1 MGGYDLGEI
10 FMMFGFSLWFC
21 PSLLALPVWLWA
33 WWRKPSMRNKRVFV
47 VGMGVHV
54 LNVLIA
60 IGIFWWLKDIASNC
74 RDCLSGLHLFL
85 VLPITW
91 LLFVCGATC
100 NVVGLRQP
108 SVADG
113 KRSAS
118 KEEIPEY
125 SLFGDAFYDKQR
137 CRVGSLGMLL
147 LSVTLLV
154 LLKPTINTR
163 DENA

>member
-10 FMMFGFSLWFC
+10 FMMFGFSLWFF
-21 PSLLALPVWLWA
+21 PSLLAFPVWLWA
-33 WWRKPSMRNKRVFV
+33 WRRKPSMRNKRVFV

-54 LNVLIA
+54 LGIIIA
-60 IGIFWWLKDIASNC
+60 IGIFWWLKDTASNC

-113 KRSAS
+113 KKKR
-118 KEEIPEY
+118 
-125 SLFGDAFYDKQR
+125 
-137 CRVGSLGMLL
+137 
-147 LSVTLLV
+147 
-154 LLKPTINTR
+154 LKRRNT
-163 DENA
+163 

>member
-1 MGGYDLGEI
+1 MGGYDLGEM

-60 IGIFWWLKDIASNC
+60 IGIFWWLKDTASNC

-91 LLFVCGATC
+91 LLFVCGVTC

-113 KRSAS
+113 KKKRF
-118 KEEIPEY
+118 K
-125 SLFGDAFYDKQR
+125 R
-137 CRVGSLGMLL
+137 R
-147 LSVTLLV
+147 
-154 LLKPTINTR
+154 NT
-163 DENA
+163 

>member
-60 IGIFWWLKDIASNC
+60 IGIFWWLKDTASNC

-85 VLPITW
+85 VLPIIW

-113 KRSAS
+113 KKKR
-118 KEEIPEY
+118 
-125 SLFGDAFYDKQR
+125 
-137 CRVGSLGMLL
+137 
-147 LSVTLLV
+147 
-154 LLKPTINTR
+154 LKRRNT
-163 DENA
+163 

>member
-1 MGGYDLGEI
+1 
-10 FMMFGFSLWFC
+10 
-21 PSLLALPVWLWA
+21 
-33 WWRKPSMRNKRVFV
+33 MRNKRVFV

-54 LNVLIA
+54 LGIIIA
-60 IGIFWWLKDIASNC
+60 IGIFWWLKDTASNC

-85 VLPITW
+85 VLPIIW

-137 CRVGSLGMLL
+137 CRVSSQGMLL
-147 LSVTLLV
+147 LSVALLV
-154 LLKPTINTR
+154 LLKPTIKIR
-163 DENA
+163 DENVWV

>member
-1 MGGYDLGEI
+1 MV
-10 FMMFGFSLWFC
+10 
-21 PSLLALPVWLWA
+21 LPVITGF
-33 WWRKPSMRNKRVFV
+33 PSVV

-54 LNVLIA
+54 LGIIIA

-113 KRSAS
+113 KKKR
-118 KEEIPEY
+118 
-125 SLFGDAFYDKQR
+125 
-137 CRVGSLGMLL
+137 
-147 LSVTLLV
+147 
-154 LLKPTINTR
+154 LKRRNS
-163 DENA
+163 